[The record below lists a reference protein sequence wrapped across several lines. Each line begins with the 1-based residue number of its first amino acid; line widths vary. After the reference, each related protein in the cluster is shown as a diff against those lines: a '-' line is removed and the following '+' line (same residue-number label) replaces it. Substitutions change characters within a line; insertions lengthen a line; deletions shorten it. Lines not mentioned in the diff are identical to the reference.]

1 MRDTIFPRWQ
11 GAFLAIFLLA
21 DGLYLPAAPQAV
33 HNLLLG
39 GLLALLV
46 SMLWLKILSNAQQRD
61 FESLC
66 QNHLFAWACRLLFA
80 LVAAA
85 CIAGIWYSLERLS
98 AFWKQTA
105 FMGFPRWFG
114 ALILLFL
121 GWRAGRRGR
130 TAVSMWA
137 YPMLFFTG
145 AVILLSLLVT
155 VPDCAPEHLPA
166 LFEGFTIMP
175 SLLCRYLWLLLPLIL
190 CTQDKE
196 TPNLRAYSIGV
207 LSGSL
212 GLVLIALR
220 AWLVL
225 GAGASQLPYPAFS
238 AAGVF
243 SVGDFLQRG
252 EVIFG
257 CALALCEAVRVA
269 LLITLLYSA
278 CRIVFPKQNAKQQ
291 KPCQT

>member
-1 MRDTIFPRWQ
+1 MHDTIFPRWQ

-46 SMLWLKILSNAQQRD
+46 SILWMKMLSGLHERD

-66 QNHLFAWACRLLFA
+66 RSHLPGWLSRFLFA
-80 LVAAA
+80 LIAIAA
-85 CIAGIWYSLERLS
+85 IIGIWYSLQRLS

-105 FMGFPRWFG
+105 FAGFPRWFG
-114 ALILLFL
+114 AIVLLFL

-137 YPMLFFTG
+137 YPMLFLTG

-155 VPDCAPEHLPA
+155 VPDCAPVHLPA
-166 LFEGFTIMP
+166 LFENFTVMP

-190 CTQDKE
+190 CTQEKE
-196 TPNLRAYSIGV
+196 MPALRACSIGV
-207 LSGSL
+207 LSGSI
-212 GLVLIALR
+212 GLVLISLR

-225 GAGASQLPYPAFS
+225 GAGTDKLPYPAFS

-257 CALALCEAVRVA
+257 CALALCEAVRIA

-278 CRIVFPKQNAKQQ
+278 CRVVFPKLNAQQ
-291 KPCQT
+291 ASPCQT